1 MLGSVLHRCRTE
13 LVTAGGLTLIG
24 LPLGPLTMRPIYQQ
38 TSPALGG
45 ATLLVVEVLFA
56 LLIDFPLATTASVL
70 VCGRRRS
77 TKPTD
82 GIRAALLALAVFF
95 GAILVCLPIGNAVPG
110 VGQLALQDVFP
121 PAVSRAQ
128 ATFGTPTLGILAV
141 LFLAFDLTLG
151 ALGGLAGYHVADLIR
166 RHGDAVQ
173 DVDHRGSAG

>member
-128 ATFGTPTLGILAV
+128 ALSA
-141 LFLAFDLTLG
+141 
-151 ALGGLAGYHVADLIR
+151 HR
-166 RHGDAVQ
+166 RSASWPCSSWPSTSPWEH
-173 DVDHRGSAG
+173 SAGWLGTTSPT